1 MKDSGAFEIVRA
13 DRAAVE
19 VRDQMAE
26 IFADGFSQWLTYFS
40 KDRVVIAKAFAHTF
54 RLEQFYVAL
63 AGDQVAAFG
72 ACTDCQ
78 SFSLELQS
86 APLRRHLGWFK
97 GSIAALILK
106 REFQKPFVN
115 PPAETGSVE
124 FIATALS
131 FRGQGAAS
139 AVIRHMLEHLPYRNY
154 LIEEVADTNVPAI
167 RLYEKLGFTEY
178 KRKSLSPRQARI
190 SGINH
195 MVSLC
200 WNRPELERRST

>member
-1 MKDSGAFEIVRA
+1 MKHSVAFEVVRA
-13 DRAAVE
+13 DHAGVE
-19 VRDQMAE
+19 VRHQTAE

-40 KDRVVIAKAFAHTF
+40 KDRDVIVKAFAHMF
-54 RLEQFYVAL
+54 VLDQFYVAL
-63 AGDQVAAFG
+63 VGDQVAAFG
-72 ACTDCQ
+72 ACTDCR
-78 SFSLELQS
+78 SFSVELQR

-97 GSIAALILK
+97 GSMAALILK
-106 REFQKPFVN
+106 REFQKPFVD
-115 PPAETGSVE
+115 PPFETGSVE
-124 FIATALS
+124 FIGTAIS

-139 AVIRHMLEHLPYRNY
+139 AVIRHMLDHLPYRNFI
-154 LIEEVADTNVPAI
+154 IEEVADTNIPAI

-200 WNRPELERRST
+200 LEKS

>member
-1 MKDSGAFEIVRA
+1 MKYSGAFEVVRA
-13 DRAAVE
+13 DRAGVE
-19 VRDQMAE
+19 VRNQMAE

-40 KDRVVIAKAFAHTF
+40 KDRDVTAKAFAHMF
-54 RLEQFYVAL
+54 VLDQFYVAL
-63 AGDQVAAFG
+63 AGDRVAAFG

-86 APLRRHLGWFK
+86 ALLRRHLGWFK
-97 GSIAALILK
+97 GSMAALILK
-106 REFQKPFVN
+106 REFQKPFVD

-124 FIATALS
+124 FIGTALS

-139 AVIRHMLEHLPYRNY
+139 AVIKHMLVHLPYRNY

-195 MVSLC
+195 MVSL
-200 WNRPELERRST
+200 RLKKA